1 MSAAPFNP
9 MPDQLQPD
17 SGSPAVDVMAPPDQ
31 QPAAAPQPETPN
43 YPLSPDQGGPVPQGS
58 QPDPDAGSSTHG
70 WRAVLRGA
78 LGALENHLKGAGEGL
93 ITGGIPGA
101 VVGAVNP
108 QMADSALANRR
119 AMVNARTQQAQAQA
133 ANTQQA
139 GQIAKDDHAAQ
150 MAMSHVNLLEA
161 QRAYD
166 LAPKSVQDMVDQ
178 QEEKFVGQLQMEGFQ
193 PVQSGIDTMQ
203 DAQNIALARN
213 QTDNSSAAFSYVPLR
228 TAGGS
233 WSVFHISTPSQPLQK
248 DASLPL
254 LKADGTVSSIP
265 VKAGTMSIGQFM
277 QLYTQRVN
285 DIGKQQSAAA
295 AKIEISN
302 ATGNTGKNEAI
313 ASKDNAAAADSV
325 TPSATTDSLG
335 VTITPPAGGAK
346 AVTKLQ
352 GQFKKDADDLSKT
365 ESTYDMFQDA
375 LSDVNSGKDVT
386 GAKSVTTL
394 FAAIGLSATPLKGMG
409 MRINQNT
416 VAEHIGA
423 RDVGQSLYAQLLKV
437 KDGDIITPQ
446 QIKDYAS
453 IATVA
458 RQSAYVNKVN
468 EARSYGLDPSFLLPA
483 GNGRHV
489 DPSTAQ
495 IFVAAANGNKDAAR
509 KAAQAKGWRF

>member
-1 MSAAPFNP
+1 MPAFNP
-9 MPDQLQPD
+9 MPDQLQQD
-17 SGSPAVDVMAPPDQ
+17 SGSPAVDVLRPADQAPTPPPAPAV
-31 QPAAAPQPETPN
+31 QPLQDVSSQPTAP
-43 YPLSPDQGGPVPQGS
+43 
-58 QPDPDAGSSTHG
+58 PDPDAGSSTHG

-78 LGALENHLKGAGEGL
+78 LSGLENHLKGAGEGL
-93 ITGGIPGA
+93 VVGGIPGA
-101 VVGAVNP
+101 LVGAVNP
-108 QMADSALANRR
+108 AMADR
-119 AMVNARTQQAQAQA
+119 AMQYNRDIQNAHVQQAQAQA
-133 ANTQQA
+133 SNTQQA
-139 GQIAKDDHAAQ
+139 GTIAKDDHAAQ
-150 MAMSHVNLLEA
+150 MGLTHVNLLEA

-166 LAPKSVQDMVDQ
+166 LAPKSVQDMIDR
-178 QEEKFVGQLQMEGFQ
+178 QESEFVGKLQMEGFQ
-193 PVQSGIDTMQ
+193 PVQSGIDSME

-213 QTDNSSAAFSYVPLR
+213 QTDGNSAAFSYVPLR
-228 TAGGS
+228 TTDGS
-233 WSVFHISTPSQPLQK
+233 WSVFHISTPGQPLQN
-248 DASLPL
+248 DSSLPL
-254 LKADGTVSSIP
+254 LKADGTVTSIP
-265 VKAGTMSIGQFM
+265 VKAGSMSVGQFM

-302 ATGNTGKNEAI
+302 ATNNTEKNA
-313 ASKDNAAAADSV
+313 AVAAKDNAAAAGSV
-325 TPSATTDSLG
+325 SPSATTDSLG
-335 VTITPPAGGAK
+335 VTIQPPAGGAK
-346 AVTKLQ
+346 AQTKLQ
-352 GQFKKDADDLSKT
+352 GQFKKDADDLAKT
-365 ESTYDMFQDA
+365 ESTYDMFRDA
-375 LSDVNSGKDVT
+375 LGDVNSGKDVT

-458 RQSAYVNKVN
+458 RQSAYINKIN

-489 DPSTAQ
+489 DPGTAA
-495 IFVAAANGNKDAAR
+495 IFVAAANGNRDAAR
-509 KAAQAKGWRF
+509 TAAQAKGWKF

>member
-1 MSAAPFNP
+1 MSAFNP
-9 MPDQLQPD
+9 LPDQLQQD
-17 SGSPAVDVMAPPDQ
+17 SGSPAQDVMAPPDQ
-31 QPAAAPQPETPN
+31 QAPAAPQPTTPS
-43 YPLSPDQGGPVPQGS
+43 YPPSPDQGGPVPQS
-58 QPDPDAGSSTHG
+58 SPDPDAGSNTHG

-78 LGALENHLKGAGEGL
+78 LSGLESHLEGAGKGL

-101 VVGAVNP
+101 VVGAISP
-108 QMADSALANRR
+108 GMADNALAART
-119 AMVNARTQQAQAQA
+119 AMQNARVQTAQAQA
-133 ANTQQA
+133 ASAQQDV
-139 GQIAKDDHAAQ
+139 QIAKDNHEAQ
-150 MAMSHVNLLEA
+150 MALTHVNLLTA
-161 QRAYD
+161 QNAYD
-166 LAPKSVQDMVDQ
+166 LAPKSVQDMIDQ
-178 QEEKFVGQLQMEGFQ
+178 QEEKFTGQLQMEGFQ
-193 PVQSGIDTMQ
+193 PVQSGIDSMT
-203 DAQNIALARN
+203 DANNIALARN
-213 QTDNSSAAFSYVPLR
+213 QTDNNSAAFSYVPLR
-228 TAGGS
+228 ATDGS
-233 WSVFHISTPSQPLQK
+233 WSVFHISTPNQPLQN
-248 DASLPL
+248 DATLPL
-254 LKADGTVSSIP
+254 LKADGTVTSIP
-265 VKAGTMSIGQFM
+265 VRKGSMSVGQYM

-313 ASKDNAAAADSV
+313 ANKDNSAASANAPA
-325 TPSATTDSLG
+325 TPTTDSLG

-346 AVTKLQ
+346 ATTKLQ
-352 GQFKKDADDLSKT
+352 GQFKKDADDLAKT

-375 LSDVNSGKDVT
+375 LGDVNSGKDIT

-458 RQSAYVNKVN
+458 RQSAYVNKIN

-509 KAAQAKGWRF
+509 QAAQKKGWRF

>member
-1 MSAAPFNP
+1 

-17 SGSPAVDVMAPPDQ
+17 SGSPQQDVMAPPDQ
-31 QPAAAPQPETPN
+31 QAPAAAPQPATPN
-43 YPLSPDQGGPVPQGS
+43 YPPSPDQPGGQAPSPQAQPVD
-58 QPDPDAGSSTHG
+58 DPNTHG
-70 WRAVLRGA
+70 WRAVLKGA
-78 LGALENHLKGAGEGL
+78 LQGLENHLKGAGEGL

-101 VVGAVNP
+101 VVGAISP
-108 QMADSALANRR
+108 GMADNAMAARS
-119 AMVNARTQQAQAQA
+119 AMVNAQVQTAQGQAASAAQA
-133 ANTQQA
+133 AQL
-139 GQIAKDDHAAQ
+139 AKENHEAA
-150 MAMSHVNLLEA
+150 MALTHVNILEA

-166 LAPKSVQDMVDQ
+166 LAPKSVQDTIDQ
-178 QEEKFVGQLQMEGFQ
+178 QEAKFVGQLQTEGFQ
-193 PVQSGIDTMQ
+193 PVQSGIDNMQ

-213 QTDNSSAAFSYVPLR
+213 QTDPDTAFGYVPLR
-228 TAGGS
+228 AADGS
-233 WSVFHISTPSQPLQK
+233 WDIFHISTPNRPLMQ
-248 DASLPL
+248 DATLPI
-254 LKADGTVSSIP
+254 LKADGTVGSIP
-265 VKAGTMSIGQFM
+265 VRKGSMSVGQ
-277 QLYTQRVN
+277 YTQLFSQRVV

-313 ASKDNAAAADSV
+313 ANKDNSAASANAPA
-325 TPSATTDSLG
+325 TPTTDSLG

-346 AVTKLQ
+346 ATTKLQ
-352 GQFKKDADDLSKT
+352 GQFKKDADDLAKT

-375 LSDVNSGKDVT
+375 LSDVNSGKDIT

-458 RQSAYVNKVN
+458 RQSAYVNKIN

-509 KAAQAKGWRF
+509 QAAQKKGWRF